1 LAVGFGLRERSGFL
15 THARC
20 VWDFVERDIR
30 LGTDG
35 WQIVPPPP
43 PATGVLIERLFRKH
57 IRTSGNL
64 GENQ

>member
-1 LAVGFGLRERSGFL
+1 MPAG
-15 THARC
+15 C
-20 VWDFVERDIR
+20 VWSIIERDIR

-35 WQIVPPPP
+35 WQIDPPP